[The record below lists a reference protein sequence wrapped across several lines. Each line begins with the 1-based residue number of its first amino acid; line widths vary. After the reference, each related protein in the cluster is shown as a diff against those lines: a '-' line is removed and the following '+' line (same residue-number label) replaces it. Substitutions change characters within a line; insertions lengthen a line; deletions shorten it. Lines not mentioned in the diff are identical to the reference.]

1 MAGEDEAVRD
11 MQDNLTA
18 RDQDIAQDG
27 TSATRPTDDQD
38 LDETRRL
45 LYMLLFATRTKR
57 YNLVGTVVNAMRH
70 HQGYDGADLED
81 KVLAAVEDSPPDET
95 WARSQIARITA
106 ELGQGGA

>member
-1 MAGEDEAVRD
+1 MATEDEAVQD

-27 TSATRPTDDQD
+27 TSSTRSTSAED

-45 LYMLLFATRTKR
+45 LYMLLFANRTKR

-70 HQGYDGADLED
+70 HQGCADADLEER
-81 KVLAAVEDSPPDET
+81 VLAQVELAGDDT
-95 WARSQIARITA
+95 WVRQQIARITA
-106 ELGQGGA
+106 ELEG